1 MKTDIL
7 GDFTPADYGPEY
19 LSRILNIQPMSA
31 AKESCLR
38 LYRVLFMPSW
48 HPEACI
54 TVQIQSDYSCVN
66 LITMQTNIWYYVY
79 YHWMKANEKWFP
91 ESPHP
96 SEPSRW
102 EETQQARPLL
112 ITDFLSQV
120 DELQPE
126 SISDLALVM
135 MDGMR
140 VQGEYSNV
148 SGQHNSFQADF
159 FVDSKQYQ
167 FSRAVYQLAT
177 EVLKEEKSI
186 RILEDIHGYLGG
198 GLPAKNLGGN
208 PYCVRIFGTLSS
220 RDQDDLQ
227 QFLDEL
233 PKSTPLLVD
242 MSNFDGMGTL
252 LYPIFQQFMRRRQA
266 SPTTWWTS
274 YVARRHLEALGVP
287 SSSIFDNREAALAGL
302 SR

>member
-1 MKTDIL
+1 
-7 GDFTPADYGPEY
+7 
-19 LSRILNIQPMSA
+19 
-31 AKESCLR
+31 
-38 LYRVLFMPSW
+38 
-48 HPEACI
+48 
-54 TVQIQSDYSCVN
+54 
-66 LITMQTNIWYYVY
+66 MQTNIWYYEFY
-79 YHWMKANEKWFP
+79 RWMKANGKWLP
-91 ESPHP
+91 EPPHP

-126 SISDLALVM
+126 SISDLELVM

-148 SGQHNSFQADF
+148 SGQHNTFQATLI
-159 FVDSKQYQ
+159 VDSEQHQ
-167 FSRAVYQLAT
+167 FSRAVFQLAT

-186 RILEDIHGYLGG
+186 RILEGIHGYLGL

-208 PYCVRIFGTLSS
+208 PYCVRIFGILNSS
-220 RDQDDLQ
+220 DQENLQ

-233 PKSTPLLVD
+233 PESTPLLVD
-242 MSNFDGMGTL
+242 MSNFDRMGTL

-266 SPTTWWTS
+266 APTTWWTPS
-274 YVARRHLEALGVP
+274 NEARRNLQALGVP
-287 SSSIFDNREAALAGL
+287 SSSIFETREAALAGL
-302 SR
+302 CR